1 MIEKKRNGRRPEGR
15 LPKMP
20 LRCLEWITV
29 GSFREMELVAMGAFV
44 DPQRHPGLGASV
56 PGDLLRLLGGL
67 VGVLLQAHLDEA
79 KVVARYRAAVPLLVV
94 RILPSGHSLD
104 AADLIAL
111 VHPSTSARRLP
122 PYSVVTA

>member
-1 MIEKKRNGRRPEGR
+1 MSENKKTGGAPLGTSLR
-15 LPKMP
+15 LP

-29 GSFREMELVAMGAFV
+29 GLFREMEHVAMGAFV
-44 DPQRHPGLGASV
+44 DPQRPPGLGASV
-56 PGDLLRLLGGL
+56 PGDLLRLLGGR
-67 VGVLLQAHLDEA
+67 VGVLTQAHLDEA